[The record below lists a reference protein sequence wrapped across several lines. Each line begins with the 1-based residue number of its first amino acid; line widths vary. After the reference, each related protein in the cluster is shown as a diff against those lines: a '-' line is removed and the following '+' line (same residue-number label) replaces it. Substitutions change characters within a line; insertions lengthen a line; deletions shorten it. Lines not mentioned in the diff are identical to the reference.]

1 MGLGRGDGRG
11 RWWWGGEVVVGEGVN
26 GVLDL
31 REIRCG
37 LLEVCTGVWEAF
49 A

>member
-11 RWWWGGEVVVGEGVN
+11 RWWRGGEDVN

-31 REIRCG
+31 KLTLHG
-37 LLEVCTGVWEAF
+37 LLEVCTGVWEALI
-49 A
+49 